1 MIIMVK
7 KRFNRRHRR
16 RRRRPTKRR
25 QRKRVKQRGGKFYA
39 TLKRLKKLN
48 PYQRRSAIEV
58 ANDKFIR
65 HFAGQVKK
73 LKRATGLQP
82 SLRTKLKRHAKA
94 LRKLTNK
101 KTSMKSKR
109 KMLSQ
114 RGGFLP
120 LLLAALPAIGS
131 IAGGIISRV

>member
-1 MIIMVK
+1 MAR
-7 KRFNRRHRR
+7 KRYNR
-16 RRRRPTKRR
+16 KRR
-25 QRKRVKQRGGKFYA
+25 ARKPKRKRNTRCNKFNV
-39 TLKRLKKLN
+39 TLKRLKSLRPN
-48 PYQRRSAIEV
+48 HRRQAIEI

-65 HFAGQVKK
+65 HFINQVKK
-73 LKRATGLQP
+73 LRRANN
-82 SLRTKLKRHAKA
+82 LRPALKARLKRNATK

-101 KTSMKSKR
+101 RGSLKIKR
-109 KMLSQ
+109 KMLTQ

>member
-1 MIIMVK
+1 MTK
-7 KRFNRRHRR
+7 KRFNKRSRRVRR
-16 RRRRPTKRR
+16 RRTKKR
-25 QRKRVKQRGGKFYA
+25 QRKRRTQRGGKFNVI
-39 TLKRLKKLN
+39 LKRLRKLN
-48 PYQRRSAIEV
+48 PFQRRSAIQV

-65 HFAGQVKK
+65 HFVSQVKK

-82 SLRTKLKRHAKA
+82 SLRTKLKRHTKA
-94 LRKLTNK
+94 LRKLTNRR
-101 KTSMKSKR
+101 TSMKRKR

>member
-1 MIIMVK
+1 MAN
-7 KRFNRRHRR
+7 KRLN
-16 RRRRPTKRR
+16 RRPTKRR
-25 QRKRVKQRGGKFYA
+25 QRKRVKQRGGKFNA
-39 TLKRLKKLN
+39 ILKRLRKLN

-65 HFAGQVKK
+65 HFVTQVKK

-82 SLRTKLKRHAKA
+82 SLKTKLKRHTKA
-94 LRKLTNK
+94 LRKLTNQR
-101 KTSMKSKR
+101 TSMKSKR